1 MKLPRTHDCHSLLSR
16 KPISHPVVHL
26 PRAPL
31 ANFETNERRRSLSLS
46 LSLSHTHTHT
56 PSLCSRRVTVIL
68 SVKTNYAYY
77 EVVLIESGCAGLERV
92 LWEGGSAGVDELMT
106 LELLVFLGFVFFLL
120 SSFFCFFFF
129 FFVFFF
135 FFFFFLVFIWLCC
148 VGEYSS
154 QKIAKK

>member
-56 PSLCSRRVTVIL
+56 PSLCTRRVTVIL

-106 LELLVFLGFVFFLL
+106 LELSVQSGPELHMQPTFCCSAPRIYVPASQPTILGT
-120 SSFFCFFFF
+120 
-129 FFVFFF
+129 
-135 FFFFFLVFIWLCC
+135 
-148 VGEYSS
+148 
-154 QKIAKK
+154 Q